1 MRLPLTTLCDCGLSG
16 LPELPMSGVRP
27 VLLGA
32 MRLLDT
38 LPAPS
43 AVRRGAL
50 VMLVADPFCAIP
62 DSSFW

>member
-1 MRLPLTTLCDCGLSG
+1 
-16 LPELPMSGVRP
+16 MSGVRP

-38 LPAPS
+38 LLAESGPPFRLVKAPAPS